1 MKRLTLLP
9 TLLLLC
15 SMAFGQNGFQPVD
28 RALVDGYVV
37 LKTGQ
42 KLEGKIKIQNFEKM
56 AETVIFFNEL
66 NIPMIYKPD
75 DLSSYG
81 LKMVFRNESGDLKRE
96 WRNFES
102 KTASTPASK
111 EEQISL
117 VFVQNE

>member
-1 MKRLTLLP
+1 
-9 TLLLLC
+9 
-15 SMAFGQNGFQPVD
+15 MAFGQNGFQPVD